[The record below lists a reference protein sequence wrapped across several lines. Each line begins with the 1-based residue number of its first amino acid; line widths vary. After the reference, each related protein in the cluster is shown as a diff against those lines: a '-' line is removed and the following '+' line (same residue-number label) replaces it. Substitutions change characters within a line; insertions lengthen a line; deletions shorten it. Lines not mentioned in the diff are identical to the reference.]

1 MLQYSFLKHPIQN
14 LIEYLKCDVEGIKN
28 AYGLFCNYEKRLTLI
43 ELSANNINSISISK
57 KIALLQ
63 KFRNQSIHLSWINSN
78 MLSFINKNEL
88 QIQQLKLEDEAANS
102 WLVLKFLSP
111 IDHLHDVLIIEISGI
126 HCFGLTKSSK
136 PVNSTDKA
144 LIGNIF
150 NVMLSS
156 KLKTDYN
163 NFKTLQLVNQSYDSQ
178 LKKIDNLENQNK
190 LIIENA
196 SKTVQLFID
205 SLKRKWEIKLSL
217 KIEIAQD
224 IIKDIIELNQNIHI
238 IETTFEKA
246 VLIAYNTS
254 MLKNGKIILKR
265 NHFAWDSYN
274 NEPSNTKVFSKH
286 SNILEFLDRYELA
299 TKIVLNNGW
308 KINGTTVGK
317 CCDPSVTPASITFNL
332 KKYAQNVCDLVQQYE
347 NRWPNLILHFRPLQN
362 IINSDLNESDALSA

>member
-1 MLQYSFLKHPIQN
+1 
-14 LIEYLKCDVEGIKN
+14 
-28 AYGLFCNYEKRLTLI
+28 
-43 ELSANNINSISISK
+43 
-57 KIALLQ
+57 
-63 KFRNQSIHLSWINSN
+63 

-163 NFKTLQLVNQSYDSQ
+163 NFMTLQLVNQSYDSQ

-196 SKTVQLFID
+196 SASCGCTVPDWPKEPIAPGAKSQINVKFD
-205 SLKRKWEIKLSL
+205 SKGKKHVYKFHFPVENKLKDREDHLSTRL
-217 KIEIAQD
+217 K
-224 IIKDIIELNQNIHI
+224 N
-238 IETTFEKA
+238 
-246 VLIAYNTS
+246 
-254 MLKNGKIILKR
+254 MLK
-265 NHFAWDSYN
+265 D
-274 NEPSNTKVFSKH
+274 
-286 SNILEFLDRYELA
+286 
-299 TKIVLNNGW
+299 
-308 KINGTTVGK
+308 
-317 CCDPSVTPASITFNL
+317 
-332 KKYAQNVCDLVQQYE
+332 
-347 NRWPNLILHFRPLQN
+347 
-362 IINSDLNESDALSA
+362 

>member
-14 LIEYLKCDVEGIKN
+14 LIEYLKYDVEGIKN
-28 AYGLFCNYEKRLTLI
+28 AYGIFCNYEKRLNLI
-43 ELSANNINSISISK
+43 ELSANSINYVSISK

-63 KFRNQSIHLSWINSN
+63 KFRNQAIHLSWINSE
-78 MLSFINKNEL
+78 MLSFVNKNEL
-88 QIQQLKLEDEAANS
+88 QIQQLKLEDEVANS
-102 WLVLKFLSP
+102 WLVLKFVSP
-111 IDHLHDVLIIEISGI
+111 IDHQHDVLIVEISGI
-126 HCFGLTKSSK
+126 HCFGLTKSSN

-178 LKKIDNLENQNK
+178 LKKIDELENQNK
-190 LIIENA
+190 SIIENA
-196 SKTVQLFID
+196 SKTIQLFID

-224 IIKDIIELNQNIHI
+224 IIKDIIELNQNIHF
-238 IETTFEKA
+238 IENTFEKA

-265 NHFAWDSYN
+265 NHFAWDSYKS
-274 NEPSNTKVFSKH
+274 ESSNTKLFSKH

-299 TKIVLNNGW
+299 TKIVLNKGW
-308 KINGTTVGK
+308 KINGNTVGK
-317 CCDPSVTPASITFNL
+317 CCDPSVSPASITFNL
-332 KKYAQNVCDLVQQYE
+332 KKYAQNVRDLVQQYE

-362 IINSDLNESDALSA
+362 IINSDLNESEALSA